1 MGLVPL
7 GGDSE
12 HLKGIGLA
20 IITGLM
26 RRFDLIALFA
36 VGAVGIWLLGSRLRR
51 RLASEGERLL
61 WMTSAPDTPQSLQP
75 TWLALLIT
83 LVLSLP
89 PIVTLAVVGYAV
101 LEAAGKDGY
110 LGAIGSAFLFTAEAL
125 FPMEALRQM
134 LRPGGL
140 AIQHFGYRAAV
151 VAPTRTSLR
160 FLLDLGVPML
170 LLWRI
175 CNDSGRSQMDSSLG
189 RVVFCI
195 GMFALS
201 SMFWHSLHPT
211 KGLFAD
217 YIKENGDGWVARLR
231 KVWHPSLA
239 MTPVALAIITIL
251 GYSYTARLL
260 AGNLY
265 WTLWLAIGVLVIGGL
280 LRLWFL
286 AYRKR
291 VAQRLKAERSVEELR
306 LEGSTVEVQ
315 AEQASVDTMQEQSL
329 RLIRVFMFLIATLG
343 LALIWMPVLPAVGFL
358 DSVPLWNTTAD
369 DGSRIPVTLRNVV
382 MFLPIV
388 ILSIIAVRNLP
399 DLSRGYFSIACHWTD
414 RSDTRSPR
422 LHVTSL
428 RSLESCCQLKHWGCA
443 GKVCSG

>member
-1 MGLVPL
+1 MNAWGWFRWVVAP
-7 GGDSE
+7 E
-12 HLKGIGLA
+12 HLKEVGLA

-36 VGAVGIWLLGSRLRR
+36 VGAAGIWLFGSRLRR

-61 WMTSAPDTPQSLQP
+61 LMTSALDMPQTLQP

-83 LVLSLP
+83 LVLALP

-101 LEAAGKDGY
+101 LEAAGKDSY
-110 LGAIGSAFLFTAEAL
+110 LIAIGSAFLFTAQAL

-140 AIQHFGYRAAV
+140 AIQHFGYRASL
-151 VAPTRTSLR
+151 VAPTRISLR

-175 CNDSGRSQMDSSLG
+175 CNDSGRSQMDSTLG

-217 YIKENGDGWVARLR
+217 YIKENGDGWVARL
-231 KVWHPSLA
+231 KKLWHPLLA
-239 MTPVALAIITIL
+239 MTPVALAIIAL
-251 GYSYTARLL
+251 VGYSYTARLL

-369 DGSRIPVTLRNVV
+369 DGSRIPVTLRNLV
-382 MFLPIV
+382 MFLPIL

-399 DLSRGYFSIACHWTD
+399 GSSKACCLIDYRWIVRFAMPSPLSR
-414 RSDTRSPR
+414 DTLSQ
-422 LHVTSL
+422 S
-428 RSLESCCQLKHWGCA
+428 SEY
-443 GKVCSG
+443 